1 MLHYVHM
8 LDMPAAS
15 IEPAWLQVCSFA
27 DYCSPRSNS
36 GHVKAIPGIPF
47 IVMQSRLAF
56 SPQRDP
62 VQTKRDHNFVE
73 ETPNASVQLLVPDL
87 VRSTLLSVPME
98 DFDVSVCVSR
108 ILGVHLFEK

>member
-1 MLHYVHM
+1 MSTCSTCQ
-8 LDMPAAS
+8 P
-15 IEPAWLQVCSFA
+15 LQLNRSP
-27 DYCSPRSNS
+27 DYPMTHNAHPHSPPPPSS
-36 GHVKAIPGIPF
+36 LP
-47 IVMQSRLAF
+47 RLPPSPPLPF